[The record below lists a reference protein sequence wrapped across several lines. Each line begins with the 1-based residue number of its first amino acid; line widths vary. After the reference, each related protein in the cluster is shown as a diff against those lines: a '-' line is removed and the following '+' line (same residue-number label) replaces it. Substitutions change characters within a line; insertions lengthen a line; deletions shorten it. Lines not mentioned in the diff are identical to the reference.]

1 MALRW
6 LVVAGAAVE
15 AGYMV
20 FDGLHALTQGDYVTP
35 SGGDH
40 AGELGPWAAVVA
52 AVGIEP
58 RSAFMKWLFVLYGVT
73 WLAVIIA
80 FVLHARWAWWAMI
93 AMAVG
98 SLWYLV
104 PGTVLSVLALVLLL
118 SPAIRAHYLA

>member
-6 LVVAGAAVE
+6 LVVVVAAFE

-20 FDGLHALTQGDYVTP
+20 FDGTHALTRGDYVTP
-35 SGGDH
+35 TAGDY
-40 AGELGPWAAVVA
+40 AGQLGPWAIVVA

-58 RSAFMKWLFVLYGVT
+58 RSTFMKWLFVVYGLA
-73 WLAVIIA
+73 WFAVIIA
-80 FVLHARWAWWAMI
+80 FVLGLSWGWWAMV

-104 PGTVLSVLALVLLL
+104 PGTVISALTLIMLML
-118 SPAIRAHYLA
+118 PAIRHAYVR